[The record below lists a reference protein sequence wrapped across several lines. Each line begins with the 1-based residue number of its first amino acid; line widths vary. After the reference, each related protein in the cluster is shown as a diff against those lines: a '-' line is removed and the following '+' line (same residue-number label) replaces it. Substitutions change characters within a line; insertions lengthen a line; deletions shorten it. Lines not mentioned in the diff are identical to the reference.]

1 MEIEY
6 LTTKELAARIK
17 YSPLTIRNSLVN
29 RKFTE
34 GTHYFRPFGGRK
46 ILFIWSAIEAD
57 MANFKKNRDDSLAIP
72 MASGGYVCG

>member
-17 YSPLTIRNSLVN
+17 YSPATIRNCLVS
-29 RKFTE
+29 RKLAE
-34 GTHYFRPFGGRK
+34 GIHYVRPFGGRK

-57 MANFKKNRDDSLAIP
+57 MAKFGKSRDDSLAIP